1 MLRSPKTKGSGLSF
15 DHVSLAKKGPTLAL
29 DVPTGSTVAI
39 MGPAASGKTALL
51 EAIAGVS
58 RVERGE
64 IVRPETGFTLT
75 SADWSRRESAMSTA
89 REILGKNAAQKATDA
104 ISALGLWEVRQ
115 KPYLSLSPSQQAAAI
130 FIPALLKEPKL
141 LCSDHDFDHLDWPTL
156 QNLWQVL
163 ADMRQRGLI
172 LAYTTH
178 RPDLGEWADF
188 VLILKNE
195 QLVFSGTP
203 ESLKRTIAE
212 TTLEVATDNRPGAK
226 AIADPFEVSIEETP
240 DGLRM
245 STKEG
250 QALAAK
256 LLLEGY
262 GDVKFLVQK
271 PPTFAEAFSKLIG

>member
-29 DVPTGSTVAI
+29 EVPPGSTVAI
-39 MGPAASGKTALL
+39 MGPAASGKTTIL
-51 EAIAGVS
+51 EAIAGKSGVA
-58 RVERGE
+58 RGE
-64 IVRPETGFTLT
+64 ITRPESGFVL
-75 SADWSRRESAMSTA
+75 SSEDWSRRESAMSTA
-89 REILGKNAAQKATDA
+89 REILGKNSAQKATDA

-115 KPYLSLSPSQQAAAI
+115 KAYLSLSPSQQAAAI

-141 LCSDHDFDHLDWPTL
+141 LCSDHDLDHLDWPTL
-156 QNLWQVL
+156 QSLWQVL
-163 ADMRQRGLI
+163 SDMRQRGMI
-172 LAYTTH
+172 LAFSTH
-178 RPDLGEWADF
+178 RPDLGERADF
-188 VLILKNE
+188 VLVLKND

-203 ESLKRTIAE
+203 ESLKRTVAE
-212 TTLEVATDNRPGAK
+212 TTLEVATDNRPGVK

-240 DGLRM
+240 EGLRM
-245 STKEG
+245 ATKEG

-271 PPTFAEAFSKLIG
+271 PPTFAEAFSNLIG